1 MKKREDCLTHLNA
14 VCRDAGMKL
23 TQQRIEVYS
32 ELAHASDHPSPE
44 SLHRKLLPR
53 MPRLSLDT
61 VYRTLTTLAQY
72 NLVQRV
78 ETFQSQA
85 RYEIVQ
91 PPHHHLICRE
101 CRQISD
107 FPWSSFD
114 TTKLPKETEL
124 WGVVE
129 KKSAVLTGICSE
141 CRKKSIGKQQN
152 KTVDRGNAQR
162 KTTKKRLI

>member
-1 MKKREDCLTHLNA
+1 MKIRANCLTHLNN
-14 VCRDAGMKL
+14 VCRGAGMKL

-44 SLHRKLLPR
+44 TLHRRLLPK
-53 MPRLSLDT
+53 MPSLSLDT
-61 VYRTLTTLAQY
+61 VYRTLATLSQY

-78 ETFQSQA
+78 ETFQSQV
-85 RYEIVQ
+85 RYEAVQ

-101 CRQISD
+101 CRKISD

-114 TTKLPKETEL
+114 TAKPPKETES

-129 KKSAVLTGICSE
+129 RKSAVLTGICRE
-141 CRKKSIGKQQN
+141 CRKKSGGRQ
-152 KTVDRGNAQR
+152 QR
-162 KTTKKRLI
+162 KGR